1 MKEDDVK
8 HEEHETEVKRNYVIE
23 KLKTQ
28 WNTNNIKEISNMEYE
43 SK

>member
-8 HEEHETEVKRNYVIE
+8 HETEVKRNYVIE

-28 WNTNNIKEISNMEYE
+28 KNTNNIKEISNMEYE